1 MKKIFSLVLLYVLV
15 SASVNGQAVIT
26 ATGGS
31 GQYKNSIKWLDF
43 SSLGNIA
50 AGGTVVKNFN
60 VGDVVINVKIS
71 SISFAGSTNLS
82 TQRLIG
88 YNSGKFE
95 YDGLVKLYNIGVP
108 NNGNTYL
115 DRQKNTLYNAIS
127 TLNTGDN
134 VNGFTTKFN
143 IEIYA
148 TLNNQPMDLGMIF
161 ANAEEDA
168 HQKVFERFGPEYKL
182 NYSEYVKGTTN
193 GTGWQLLEKYTPSTS
208 GANMIEYSNS
218 NKTVKSFMGSDY
230 SSYYEAVGATALMY
244 TKKAATSNI
253 APLTV
258 NMEMFGGG
266 KTAVALGIVLNTDI
280 GDAPISYGMP
290 SNIFFADIIN
300 GNPSASSGTFTNYLS
315 NQFKNYGTSSNP
327 NNISYGGTPII
338 SVGTLIDPPKS
349 RLGLLGG
356 DNDPHDIASLHSPLA
371 NIDDVTNVADE
382 DAFTSLIPV
391 HVSNSSYSV
400 SFKASSTTASGAYIA
415 AWIDF
420 NRNGTF
426 EPGEIQTHIL
436 ATNVTDKDV
445 TLTWSNLSALAL
457 KSGVSYIRLRV
468 SLYNFLNSDNTSTL
482 VDERSTMALSGGET
496 EDHVIM
502 INSTLSGSVFHD
514 ANGLLGTPSNTI
526 DGTKISTINGNVPL
540 YVSLVNTNDNTIIST
555 TQVNNGD
562 FSFTGPY
569 EGNYKLV
576 LSTASNGINN
586 AVSTTLPQVWVNTG
600 EYNGTGAGN
609 DALTDGNLLI
619 TSSGKNITTL
629 KFGIEQKPKANSVI
643 WELDSYYNPVTQK
656 YGPYSS
662 GVKYIVGLEHD
673 IESLL
678 LNGSDP
684 EDSPAEGSIKSGNL
698 ATITFTNLPNASNAV
713 LFYNNTVLTNNTT
726 ISNFNPDLLT
736 VSFTSKNFTYAS
748 FNYTLTDKAGFVSNP
763 ALYVISNSNV
773 LPVTGFVSN
782 ITLRNN
788 QVIINW
794 QTLTE
799 TNLKSFVIEESTDGV
814 NFKIIYKVNS
824 TGNNSSSVN
833 KYQYEVPAKSGVL
846 YYRVTAIDIDGK
858 LTQDKIWKI
867 ANTTNIG
874 LSPNPFNNEINVYT
888 GGGTDYQILVT
899 NASGKTIYLSQKSK
913 ETSINIVTNSWAKG
927 TYYVSLYSN
936 NELVKQFKTVKL

>member
-1 MKKIFSLVLLYVLV
+1 MKKFFSLILLYTLI
-15 SASVNGQAVIT
+15 SASVYGQAVVT

-43 SSLGNIA
+43 SSLGNIP

-71 SISFAGSTNLS
+71 SISFSGSTNLT

-193 GTGWQLLEKYTPSTS
+193 GTSWQLLEKYTPSTS

-244 TKKAATSNI
+244 TKKAATSNT

-280 GDAPISYGMP
+280 GDAPVSYGMP

-338 SVGTLIDPPKS
+338 NVGTLIDPPKS

-382 DAFTSLIPV
+382 DAFVSLVPV

-400 SFKASSTTASGAYIA
+400 TFKASSTAASGAYIA

-426 EPGEIQTHIL
+426 EPGEIQTHTL
-436 ATNVTDKDV
+436 AANVTDRDV

-468 SLYNFLNSDNTSTL
+468 SLFNFLNSDNPSTSI
-482 VDERSTMALSGGET
+482 DERSTMALSGGET

-502 INSTLSGSVFHD
+502 INSTISGSVFHD
-514 ANGLLGTPSNTI
+514 ANGLQGTPSNTI
-526 DGTKISTINGNVPL
+526 DGTKISTVNGNIPL
-540 YVSLVNTNDNTIIST
+540 YVSLVNATNNTIIST
-555 TQVNNGD
+555 TSVNNGD

-569 EGNYKLV
+569 EGDYKLV

-609 DALTDGNLLI
+609 DALADGNLLI

-629 KFGIEQKPKANSVI
+629 KFGIEQKPKANSVM
-643 WELDSYYNPVTQK
+643 WELGSYYNPVTQK

-662 GVKYIVGLEHD
+662 GVKYIVGLEED
-673 IESLL
+673 TDSFF

-684 EDSPAEGSIKSGNL
+684 EDSPADGSIKSGSL
-698 ATITFTNLPNASNAV
+698 ATITFTNLPTAANAV
-713 LFYNNTVLTNNTT
+713 LYYNNVVLTNNTT
-726 ISNFNPDLLT
+726 ISNFDYNLLT
-736 VSFTSKNFTYAS
+736 ISFTSKNFTYAS
-748 FNYTLTDKAGFVSNP
+748 FNYTLTDRAGKISNT
-763 ALYVISNSNV
+763 ALYTISNSTV

-782 ITLRNN
+782 VKLSASL
-788 QVIINW
+788 VVINW
-794 QTLTE
+794 ETLSE
-799 TNLKSFVIEESTDGV
+799 TNVRHFAIEESSDGI
-814 NFKIIYKVNS
+814 NFNTIHKVNAAN
-824 TGNNSSSVN
+824 NNSTTIN
-833 KYQYEVPAKSGVL
+833 KYQYELPAKSGTW
-846 YYRVTAIDIDGK
+846 YYRVSAVDIDGK
-858 LTQDKIWKI
+858 TTQDKVWKI
-867 ANTTNIG
+867 ANTKIIS
-874 LSPNPFNNEINVYT
+874 LAPNPFQNEINLYT
-888 GGGTDYQILVT
+888 SGIDHQVIVT
-899 NASGKTIYLSQKSK
+899 NATGKTVYMSPKSK
-913 ETSINIVTNSWAKG
+913 EQSFKIATDLWAKG
-927 TYYVSLYSN
+927 TYYVSVYSN
-936 NELVKQFKTVKL
+936 NELIKQFKTVKL